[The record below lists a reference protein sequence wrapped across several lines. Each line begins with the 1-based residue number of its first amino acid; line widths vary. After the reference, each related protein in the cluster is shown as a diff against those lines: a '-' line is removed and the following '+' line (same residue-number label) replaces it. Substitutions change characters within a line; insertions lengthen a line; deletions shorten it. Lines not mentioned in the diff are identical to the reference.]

1 MTSPALLQVAVGG
14 DHPYSITIGAGAQ
27 ADGAALASHVRG
39 RHVLLVSDSE
49 VAPRYLDAVRHTLLA
64 ARPDLILAEHVL
76 AAGEASK
83 TLAEFGS
90 VIEALAALGATRDA
104 CVFALGG
111 GVVGDLAGFA
121 AACWMRGIDCVQLP
135 TTLLAMVD
143 SSVGGK
149 TAVDIPA
156 GKNLVGAFHP
166 PRAVIADTRVLATL
180 PPREL
185 RAGLA
190 EVVKYGAL
198 GDAVFFEWLQQHAE
212 ALAAGEDAVIAEA
225 IARSC
230 RHKAAIVER
239 DPFEKG
245 ERALLNLGH
254 TFGHAIETEQGYS
267 APGRDALNHGEA
279 VAVGMVLAARL
290 STHLGLADDADRVR
304 LQALLEQLGLPVA
317 IPAGLD
323 PQALL
328 GRMRLDKKNV
338 AGRLRLVLWR
348 GMGRAEVVPDVDE
361 AAVLKVLSAG

>member
-1 MTSPALLQVAVGG
+1 MSGSLQVVEVGGAAPYRISIGPGLLKDSALL
-14 DHPYSITIGAGAQ
+14 
-27 ADGAALASHVRG
+27 AAPLRG
-39 RHVLLVSDSE
+39 RHVLIVSDAN
-49 VAPRYLDAVRHTLLA
+49 VAPLYLHRVEA
-64 ARPDLILAEHVL
+64 ALRAASPGLRIGRQVI
-76 AAGEASK
+76 AAGEAEK
-83 TLAEFGS
+83 TLANFGT

-104 CVFALGG
+104 TVIALGG
-111 GVVGDLAGFA
+111 GVIGDMAGFA

-149 TAVDIPA
+149 TAVDIPQ

-166 PRAVIADTRVLATL
+166 PRAVIADTGALRTL

-198 GDAVFFEWLQQHAE
+198 GDPLFFEWLERERAPLLAGDDR
-212 ALAAGEDAVIAEA
+212 ALAEA

-230 RHKAAIVER
+230 GHKAAIVER
-239 DPFEKG
+239 DPLERG

-254 TFGHAIETEQGYS
+254 TFGHAIEAEQGY
-267 APGRDALNHGEA
+267 AGADRDALNHGEA

-290 STHLGLADDADRVR
+290 SAMLGMAPESDTER
-304 LQALLEQLGLPVA
+304 LRSLLRAYGLPVDVPPGLA
-317 IPAGLD
+317 PAE
-323 PQALL
+323 LL
-328 GRMRLDKKNV
+328 GRMRLDKKNL

-348 GMGRAEVVPDVDE
+348 GIGKAEVVPDVDE
-361 AAVLKVLSAG
+361 ARVLEVLAG